1 MTAEID
7 KVDNVYELDQLASN
21 EDSEVDFDLSKEI
34 DNKVADDAGE
44 EVDIRLDRIIEGPR
58 DYDPVDDDHSLIT
71 RPPTDVTVRVGRR
84 HLQRMRDQQLLDAHD
99 FQERRI
105 IHPDMDDY
113 RIHNAFREIR
123 TRLLQESGGK
133 NLVIMVV
140 SLQHGMG
147 TTFTSV
153 NLAAAFSYEGEKT
166 SLIVDCDKTKRKIES
181 YFPVEVDYGLTD
193 YLDDRS
199 IGTEK
204 IIYQTGIARMRFVP
218 VGRRR
223 ETIGE
228 FFSSERMRDFI
239 FQVKKRYSD
248 RYVILNAPPLE
259 VSADAAILS
268 EISDRIVVVLPYG
281 KVSNARLAKALKLI
295 PREKIAGFVLN
306 EKLQYV

>member
-7 KVDNVYELDQLASN
+7 KMDNVYEIDHKISSD
-21 EDSEVDFDLSKEI
+21 DSEIDFDLSKNMDEEDTGEI
-34 DNKVADDAGE
+34 
-44 EVDIRLDRIIEGPR
+44 DIRLDQVMQEGPR
-58 DYDPVDDDHSLIT
+58 DYDPVDDDHSLVT
-71 RPPTDVTVRVGRR
+71 RPPSDVTVRVGRR
-84 HLQRMRDQQLLDAHD
+84 HLQRMRDHQLLDAHD

-105 IHPDMDDY
+105 VHPDMDDY

-123 TRLLQESGGK
+123 TKLLQESGGK

-166 SLIVDCDKTKRKIES
+166 SLIVDCDKTKRKIEE
-181 YFPVEVDYGLTD
+181 YFPVDVDFGLTD

-239 FQVKKRYSD
+239 LQVKKRYSD

-268 EISDRIVVVLPYG
+268 EISDRIIVVLPYG

-295 PREKIAGFVLN
+295 PQEKIAGLVLN
-306 EKLQYV
+306 DKLQYV

>member
-1 MTAEID
+1 MTAEMD
-7 KVDNVYELDQLASN
+7 KVDNVYEFDKPSSS
-21 EDSEVDFDLSKEI
+21 EDDSIDFDLSREI
-34 DNKVADDAGE
+34 ENEVSSDDGDG
-44 EVDIRLDRIIEGPR
+44 VDIRLDEIIEGPR
-58 DYDPVDDDHSLIT
+58 EYDPVDDDHSLIT
-71 RPPTDVTVRVGRR
+71 RPPTDVTMRVGKR
-84 HLQRMRDQQLLDAHD
+84 HLQRMRDMQLLDAHD
-99 FQERRI
+99 FQQRRI
-105 IHPDMDDY
+105 IHPEMEDY

-123 TRLLQESGGK
+123 TQLLQESGGK

-166 SLIVDCDKTKRKIES
+166 SLIVDCDKSKRKIEN
-181 YFPVEVDYGLTD
+181 YFPVDVDYGLTD

-239 FQVKKRYSD
+239 FQVKRRYSD

-268 EISDRIVVVLPYG
+268 EISDRIIVVLPYG
-281 KVSNARLAKALKLI
+281 KISNARLAKALKLI
-295 PREKIAGFVLN
+295 PRDKIAGFVLN
-306 EKLQYV
+306 DKLQHV

>member
-7 KVDNVYELDQLASN
+7 KVDNVYELDQLVSN

-34 DNKVADDAGE
+34 DKKVADDAGE
-44 EVDIRLDRIIEGPR
+44 EVDIRLDRIIEGPC
-58 DYDPVDDDHSLIT
+58 DYDPVDDDHSLI
-71 RPPTDVTVRVGRR
+71 PTDVTVRVGRR

-105 IHPDMDDY
+105 IHPDMENY

-147 TTFTSV
+147 ATFTSV

-248 RYVILNAPPLE
+248 RYVILNTPPLE

-268 EISDRIVVVLPYG
+268 EISDRIIVVLPYG
-281 KVSNARLAKALKLI
+281 KVSNARLDKALKLI

-306 EKLQYV
+306 EKPQHV